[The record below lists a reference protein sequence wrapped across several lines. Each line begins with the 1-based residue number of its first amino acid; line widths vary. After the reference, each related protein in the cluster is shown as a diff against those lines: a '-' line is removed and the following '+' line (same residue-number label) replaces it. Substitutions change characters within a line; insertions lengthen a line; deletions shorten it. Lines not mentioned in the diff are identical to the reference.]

1 MAGGQGLNLQEASYV
16 FHFDRWWN
24 PAVEHQAEDRSHR
37 LGQTLPVTVYKY
49 ICEETIEERIDGIL
63 REKQALFDQLVDDV
77 SIDLEKHLTADDL
90 FGLFGLE
97 APTSTQR
104 PRAELPRYGGMT
116 GAEFERYLADVLRRL
131 DWSIELTPESRDGGI
146 DLKATKRDQIGIETQ
161 LYIQCKNQGSP
172 VSVEVVRELRGVLD
186 PNVQGVVAAPSGF
199 TADARHFAQVAKIQL
214 WDGDHLSRLSLDAG
228 ASQADAGVAGD

>member
-1 MAGGQGLNLQEASYV
+1 
-16 FHFDRWWN
+16 
-24 PAVEHQAEDRSHR
+24 
-37 LGQTLPVTVYKY
+37 
-49 ICEETIEERIDGIL
+49 
-63 REKQALFDQLVDDV
+63 
-77 SIDLEKHLTADDL
+77 
-90 FGLFGLE
+90 
-97 APTSTQR
+97 
-104 PRAELPRYGGMT
+104 MT